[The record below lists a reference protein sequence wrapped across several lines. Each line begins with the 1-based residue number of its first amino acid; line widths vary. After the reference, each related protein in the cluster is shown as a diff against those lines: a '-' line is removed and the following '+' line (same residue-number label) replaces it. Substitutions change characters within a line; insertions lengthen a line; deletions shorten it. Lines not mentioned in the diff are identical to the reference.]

1 MSELTLIIPAKE
13 ESNSLPKVLEEVKN
27 LELKKLVVLAE
38 NDYETI
44 NSIKGMNCEILFQTG
59 KGYGNAIREGILK
72 SKTEYIAIFY
82 ADGSTDPKDL
92 MPMLNKIKYSDNQII
107 FGSRYEKNSGS
118 YDDNF
123 ITKVGNFFFTFFGN
137 IFFSLNISDILFT
150 YIVAKKKAIDVLKLK
165 SDDYCLC
172 VEIPLKAKKMQ
183 IKYSTHPCIERA
195 RIADKKKVKA
205 FSDGL
210 KILSFLVK
218 NLLPNIINRK

>member
-1 MSELTLIIPAKE
+1 M
-13 ESNSLPKVLEEVKN
+13 V
-27 LELKKLVVLAE
+27 
-38 NDYETI
+38 
-44 NSIKGMNCEILFQTG
+44 
-59 KGYGNAIREGILK
+59 
-72 SKTEYIAIFY
+72 
-82 ADGSTDPKDL
+82 
-92 MPMLNKIKYSDNQII
+92 
-107 FGSRYEKNSGS
+107 
-118 YDDNF
+118 
-123 ITKVGNFFFTFFGN
+123 TFFLLFLE
-137 IFFSLNISDILFT
+137 IFFFSLNISDILFT